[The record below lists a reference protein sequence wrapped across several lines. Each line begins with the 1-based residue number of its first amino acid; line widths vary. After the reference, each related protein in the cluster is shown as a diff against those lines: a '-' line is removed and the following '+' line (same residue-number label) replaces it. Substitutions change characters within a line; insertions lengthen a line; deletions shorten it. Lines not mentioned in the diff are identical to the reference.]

1 MLETEVLAVAG
12 SVVAVTILRT
22 VVAIVVASSF
32 FGIQI
37 VLAVVHVSLEDS
49 MQMTTTS
56 LPCKAETAKTVP
68 LIPVPPILPPFS
80 VLSNSSEV
88 KSTKSFSIYCFL
100 FNISTYAIT
109 FQNVQ

>member
-1 MLETEVLAVAG
+1 VLETEVLAVAD
-12 SVVAVTILRT
+12 SAVAVTILRT

-32 FGIQI
+32 FGILI
-37 VLAVVHVSLEDS
+37 VLAVVRVSLEDS

-56 LPCKAETAKTVP
+56 RGDYPPSWSRSMPCKAETAKTVP

-88 KSTKSFSIYCFL
+88 RAQKV
-100 FNISTYAIT
+100 
-109 FQNVQ
+109 FQ